1 MAKPQEKK
9 SAELIRVMGTDI
21 PANLS
26 LLFGLSKIK
35 GISVMFAN
43 AVCVVLELDKN
54 RKISSLTE
62 ADIEVIEN
70 YLNGGEFSKIPSWMR
85 NQQKDTLTGEDK
97 HFVAKDLE
105 FQNLQLQRRMSKVR
119 SYRVLRSKLRLP
131 VRGQRTASNFR
142 RSKMLAAKKAKS
154 MGGKK

>member
-1 MAKPQEKK
+1 MARQQEKK
-9 SAELIRVMGTDI
+9 SAELIRIMGTDI
-21 PANLS
+21 PATLT
-26 LLFGLSKIK
+26 LLFGLAKIK
-35 GISVMFAN
+35 GVNVMFAN
-43 AVCVVLELDKN
+43 AVCVALEVDRNK
-54 RKISSLTE
+54 KIGSLTE
-62 ADIEVIEN
+62 QDIEVIEG
-70 YLNGGEFSKIPSWMR
+70 YLSGGDFSKIPVWMR

-97 HFVAKDLE
+97 HFVAKDLD
-105 FQNLQLQRRMSKVR
+105 FQTLQMQRRMAKIK